1 MASFELAL
9 VQSLV
14 LQFPNSEIQGCFFHF
29 FQYLWMK
36 VQFIGLT
43 DLYKNDPV
51 TRCFIWKSAALA
63 FVPLPIAWS
72 GVNADVPAIPKGDA
86 LVDYFQKRP
95 GLMVTSFWKH
105 GITIVRNAHT
115 QTITGRMAQPAEEGS
130 KKAYPYMFELIKR
143 LQNRQAARNEHPAVL
158 RRRKILFKEKKR
170 DAAWRI
176 NQETDWRIF

>member
-1 MASFELAL
+1 MTPINVCTAVKLVVNRFAQNVYVYYAYGRCCSQKVVPQNLGSQLASQKVMASFELAL

-95 GLMVTSFWKH
+95 GLMVTSF
-105 GITIVRNAHT
+105 
-115 QTITGRMAQPAEEGS
+115 
-130 KKAYPYMFELIKR
+130 
-143 LQNRQAARNEHPAVL
+143 
-158 RRRKILFKEKKR
+158 
-170 DAAWRI
+170 
-176 NQETDWRIF
+176 